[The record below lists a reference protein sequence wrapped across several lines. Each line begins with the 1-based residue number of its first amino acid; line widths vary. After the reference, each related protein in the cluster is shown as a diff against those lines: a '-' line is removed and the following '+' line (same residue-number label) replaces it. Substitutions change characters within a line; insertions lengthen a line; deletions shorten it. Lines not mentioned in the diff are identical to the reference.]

1 MNQPM
6 YQIPQQNSVILVGR
20 LTRDPELK
28 RTTTSKSICRFDI
41 AMSSRI
47 KDQVTGEWKDSDPT
61 YVPIVVWGDQADRCA
76 DRLKKGMPVYV
87 EGRLK
92 TSSWQA
98 TDGSKRSRLEVVASR
113 VQFLVRVEAQGQSSS
128 YQQQVPAQ
136 QPSKNV
142 DTGEQGNE
150 YVSDNVDVV
159 DDEEVPF

>member
-1 MNQPM
+1 MQNQQI
-6 YQIPQQNSVILVGR
+6 YQIPQQNSVVLVGR

-28 RTTTSKSICRFDI
+28 RTTTSKSVCRFDI

-47 KDQVTGEWKDSDPT
+47 KDQASGQWKDSDPT
-61 YVPIVVWGDQADRCA
+61 FVPIIVWGDQADRCN

-92 TSSWQA
+92 SSSWQS

-113 VQFLVRVEAQGQSSS
+113 VQFLVKMEQSQERS
-128 YQQQVPAQ
+128 
-136 QPSKNV
+136 NV
-142 DTGEQGNE
+142 SENE
-150 YVSDNVDVV
+150 YVSDSNVDI